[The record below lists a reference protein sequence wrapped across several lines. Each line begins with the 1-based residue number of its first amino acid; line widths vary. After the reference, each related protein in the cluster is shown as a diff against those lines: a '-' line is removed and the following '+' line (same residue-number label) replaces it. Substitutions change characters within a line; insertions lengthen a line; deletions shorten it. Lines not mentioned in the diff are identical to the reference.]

1 MRLRTT
7 DISARTIGGETIVLD
22 LPSSQY
28 FAITGIGSRVFQ
40 LLAEEQTLDDLV
52 TAIVAEYEVDEQ
64 TARQDVSTFVDRL
77 RQAQLLA

>member
-1 MRLRTT
+1 MRLRTS

-40 LLAEEQTLDDLV
+40 LLAEEQSLDDLV
-52 TAIVAEYEVDEQ
+52 TAILDEYEVDEA
-64 TARQDVSTFVDRL
+64 TARNDVETFVDRL

>member
-1 MRLRTT
+1 MRLRTS

-28 FAITGIGSRVFQ
+28 FAITGVGSKVFQ
-40 LLAEEQTLDDLV
+40 LLAEERTMDDLV
-52 TAIVAEYEVDEQ
+52 AAILEEYDVDE
-64 TARQDVSTFVDRL
+64 ARARTDVENFVERL

>member
-1 MRLRTT
+1 MRLRSA

-28 FAITGIGSRVFQ
+28 FAITGVGSRVFQ
-40 LLAEEQTLDDLV
+40 LLAEDHTLDDLV
-52 TAIVAEYEVDEQ
+52 TAIVAEFDVDEP
-64 TARQDVSTFVDRL
+64 TARHDVELFVDRL

>member
-1 MRLRTT
+1 MRLRTS

-40 LLAEEQTLDDLV
+40 LLAEEHSLDDLV
-52 TAIVAEYEVDEQ
+52 TAILDEYEVDEA
-64 TARQDVSTFVDRL
+64 TARRDVETFVDRL

>member
-1 MRLRTT
+1 MRLRTS

-40 LLAEEQTLDDLV
+40 LLAEEQSLDDLV
-52 TAIVAEYEVDEQ
+52 TTILAEYEVDEA
-64 TARQDVSTFVDRL
+64 TARRDVEMFVDRL

>member
-1 MRLRTT
+1 MRLRTS

-28 FAITGIGSRVFQ
+28 FAITGIGSRVFE
-40 LLAEEQTLDDLV
+40 LLAEERSLDDLV
-52 TAIVAEYEVDEQ
+52 AAILAEYEVDET
-64 TARQDVSTFVDRL
+64 TARHDVETFIDRL